1 MAMTDGDDKI
11 NGTTG
16 GFTSAGLK
24 LEEEKLVLP
33 AFDIAAAL
41 EIGQIAFSLATSRG
55 LKAAIEVRI
64 GEWTVFHASLPGTDT
79 ENDWWMGRKARVV
92 LLTGRSSIHERVLA
106 EERDIDWFAE
116 HGVEEEQYAI
126 HGGGLPINVI
136 GKGLVGVLL
145 VSGLPQIQDHLL
157 GVEVLTEYLA
167 RKGEMA

>member
-1 MAMTDGDDKI
+1 MADENDKI

-24 LEEEKLVLP
+24 AEEAALVLP
-33 AFDIAAAL
+33 VFDVAAAL
-41 EIGQIAFSLATSRG
+41 EIGQIAFEIATSRG
-55 LKAAIEVRI
+55 INPAIEVRI
-64 GEWTVFHASLPGTDT
+64 GEWIVFHASLPGTNS

-92 LLTGRSSIHERVLA
+92 LLTGHSSMHERVLA
-106 EERDIDWFAE
+106 EETNIDWFAK

-126 HGGGLPINVI
+126 HGGGLPINVA
-136 GKGLVGVLL
+136 GKGLSGILL
-145 VSGLPQIQDHLL
+145 ISGLPQVQDHLL

>member
-1 MAMTDGDDKI
+1 MADGDDKI

-24 LEEEKLVLP
+24 TEEEMLVLP

-41 EIGQIAFSLATSRG
+41 EIGQIAFELAQRRE

-64 GEWTVFHASLPGTDT
+64 GEWVVFHASLPGTNS

-92 LLTGRSSIHERVLA
+92 LLTGHSSIHERVLA
-106 EERDIDWFAE
+106 EETNTDWFAK
-116 HGVEEEQYAI
+116 HGVVEEQYAI
-126 HGGGLPINVI
+126 HGGGLPINVV

-167 RKGEMA
+167 RKGEVA

>member
-1 MAMTDGDDKI
+1 MADGDDKI

-24 LEEEKLVLP
+24 TEEEMLVLP
-33 AFDIAAAL
+33 SFDIAAAL
-41 EIGQIAFSLATSRG
+41 EIGQIAFELASARE

-64 GEWTVFHASLPGTDT
+64 GEWTVFHASLPGTNA

-92 LLTGRSSIHERVLA
+92 LLTGHSSIHERVLA
-106 EERDIDWFAE
+106 EETNIDWFAK

-126 HGGGLPINVI
+126 HGGGLPINVV

-157 GVEVLTEYLA
+157 GVEVLTEFLA
-167 RKGEMA
+167 RKGENS

>member
-1 MAMTDGDDKI
+1 MADGDDKI

-24 LEEEKLVLP
+24 TEEEMLVLP

-41 EIGQIAFSLATSRG
+41 EIGQIAFELASARE

-64 GEWTVFHASLPGTDT
+64 GEWTVFHASLPGTNA

-92 LLTGRSSIHERVLA
+92 LLTGHSSIHERVLA
-106 EERDIDWFAE
+106 EETNTDWFAK
-116 HGVEEEQYAI
+116 HGVLEEQYAI
-126 HGGGLPINVI
+126 HGGGLPINVV

-157 GVEVLTEYLA
+157 CVEVLTEYLA
-167 RKGEMA
+167 RKGENS

>member
-1 MAMTDGDDKI
+1 MADGDDKI

-24 LEEEKLVLP
+24 TEEEMLVLP
-33 AFDIAAAL
+33 AFDVAAAL
-41 EIGQIAFSLATSRG
+41 EIGQIAFELASARE

-64 GEWTVFHASLPGTDT
+64 GDWVVFHASLPGTNS

-92 LLTGRSSIHERVLA
+92 LLTGHSSIHERVLA
-106 EERDIDWFAE
+106 EETNTDWFAK

-126 HGGGLPINVI
+126 HGGGLPINVV

-167 RKGEMA
+167 RKGENS

>member
-1 MAMTDGDDKI
+1 MADGDDKI

-24 LEEEKLVLP
+24 TEEEMLVLP

-41 EIGQIAFSLATSRG
+41 EIGQIAFELASARE

-64 GEWTVFHASLPGTDT
+64 GEWTVFHASLPGTNA

-92 LLTGRSSIHERVLA
+92 LLTGHSSIHERVLA
-106 EERDIDWFAE
+106 EETNTDWFAK

-126 HGGGLPINVI
+126 HGGGLPINVV

-167 RKGEMA
+167 RKGEIA

>member
-1 MAMTDGDDKI
+1 MADGDDKI

-24 LEEEKLVLP
+24 TEEEILVLP
-33 AFDIAAAL
+33 SFDIAAAL
-41 EIGQIAFSLATSRG
+41 EIGQIAFELASARE

-64 GEWTVFHASLPGTDT
+64 GEWTVFHASLPGTNA

-92 LLTGRSSIHERVLA
+92 LLTGHSSIHERVLA
-106 EERDIDWFAE
+106 EETNIDWFAK

-126 HGGGLPINVI
+126 HGGGLPINVV

-157 GVEVLTEYLA
+157 GVEVLTEFLA
-167 RKGEMA
+167 RKGENS

>member
-1 MAMTDGDDKI
+1 MADENNKI

-24 LEEEKLVLP
+24 AEEAALVLP
-33 AFDIAAAL
+33 AFDVAAAL
-41 EIGQIAFSLATSRG
+41 EIGQIAYDIAQARG
-55 LKAAIEVRI
+55 INPAIEVRI
-64 GEWTVFHASLPGTDT
+64 GEWIVFHASLPGTNT

-92 LLTGRSSIHERVLA
+92 LLTGHSSMHERVLA
-106 EERDIDWFAE
+106 EEQNIDWFAK

-126 HGGGLPINVI
+126 HGGGLPINI
-136 GKGLVGVLL
+136 AGKGLAGILL
-145 VSGLPQIQDHLL
+145 ISGLPQVQDHLL

>member
-1 MAMTDGDDKI
+1 MADENDKI

-24 LEEEKLVLP
+24 AEEAALVLP
-33 AFDIAAAL
+33 GFDVAAAL
-41 EIGQIAFSLATSRG
+41 EIGQIAYEIATNRG
-55 LKAAIEVRI
+55 INPAIEVRI
-64 GEWTVFHASLPGTDT
+64 GEWIVFHASLPGTNT

-92 LLTGRSSIHERVLA
+92 LLTGHSSMHERVLA
-106 EERDIDWFAE
+106 EETNIDWFAK

-126 HGGGLPINVI
+126 HGGGLPINVA
-136 GKGLVGVLL
+136 GKGLAGILL
-145 VSGLPQIQDHLL
+145 ISGLPQVQDHLL

>member
-1 MAMTDGDDKI
+1 MAEIDDKI

-24 LEEEKLVLP
+24 TEEEMLVLP
-33 AFDIAAAL
+33 SFGVAAAL
-41 EIGQIAFSLATSRG
+41 EIGQIAFEIATARE

-64 GEWTVFHASLPGTDT
+64 GEWTVFHASLPGTNS

-92 LLTGRSSIHERVLA
+92 LLTGHSSIHERVLA
-106 EERDIDWFAE
+106 EETNIDWFAK

-126 HGGGLPINVI
+126 HGGGLPINVV
-136 GKGLVGVLL
+136 GKGLAGVLL

-167 RKGEMA
+167 RKGENS

>member
-1 MAMTDGDDKI
+1 MADENDKI

-24 LEEEKLVLP
+24 AEEKALVLP

-41 EIGQIAFSLATSRG
+41 EIGQIAYELATSRG
-55 LKAAIEVRI
+55 INPAIEVRI
-64 GEWTVFHASLPGTDT
+64 GEWIVFHASLPGTDT
-79 ENDWWMGRKARVV
+79 TNDWWMGRKARVV
-92 LLTGRSSIHERVLA
+92 LLTGHSSMHERVLA
-106 EERDIDWFAE
+106 EETNIDWFAK

-126 HGGGLPINVI
+126 HGGGLPINVA
-136 GKGLVGVLL
+136 GKGLAGILL
-145 VSGLPQIQDHLL
+145 ISGLPQVQDHLL

>member
-1 MAMTDGDDKI
+1 MADGDDKI

-24 LEEEKLVLP
+24 TEEEMLVLP

-41 EIGQIAFSLATSRG
+41 EIGQIAFELAQRRE

-64 GEWTVFHASLPGTDT
+64 GEWVVFHASLPGTNS

-92 LLTGRSSIHERVLA
+92 LLTGHSSIHERVLA
-106 EERDIDWFAE
+106 EETNTDWFAK
-116 HGVEEEQYAI
+116 HGVLEEQYAI
-126 HGGGLPINVI
+126 HGGGLPINVV

-167 RKGEMA
+167 RKGENS

>member
-1 MAMTDGDDKI
+1 MADENDKI

-24 LEEEKLVLP
+24 AEEIALVLP
-33 AFDIAAAL
+33 AFDVAAAL
-41 EIGQIAFSLATSRG
+41 EIGQIAYEIATSRG
-55 LKAAIEVRI
+55 INPAIEVRI
-64 GEWTVFHASLPGTDT
+64 GEWIVFHASLPGTNS

-92 LLTGRSSIHERVLA
+92 LLTGHSSMHERVLA
-106 EERDIDWFAE
+106 EETNIDWFAK

-126 HGGGLPINVI
+126 HGGGLPINVT
-136 GKGLVGVLL
+136 GKGLAGILL
-145 VSGLPQIQDHLL
+145 ISGLPQVQDHLL

>member
-1 MAMTDGDDKI
+1 MADGDDKI

-24 LEEEKLVLP
+24 TEEEMLVLP

-41 EIGQIAFSLATSRG
+41 EIGQIAFELASARE

-64 GEWTVFHASLPGTDT
+64 GEWVVFHASLPGTNS

-92 LLTGRSSIHERVLA
+92 LLTGHSSIHERVLA
-106 EERDIDWFAE
+106 EETNTDWFAK
-116 HGVEEEQYAI
+116 HGVLEEQYAI
-126 HGGGLPINVI
+126 HGGGLPINVV

-167 RKGEMA
+167 RKGENS